1 VSGVGNA
8 DRGDI
13 GLAGLYLTFAP
24 RDRVSTRLASTDAF
38 DDVAGGCLGGG
49 SRQPPAVDR
58 AGGRV
63 NKLDRAGGRVNK
75 LDRAGGRVNKLDRA
89 RGRTDKGRPQAVP
102 PDQGS
107 IAGGPPGSRS
117 TAGRADQSRPQAVPR
132 IRLDHRRSRGSGPW
146 SFGVITRQEAD
157 LEVIEG
163 AVVDACADVVNQPH
177 DESLVVDRAER

>member
-63 NKLDRAGGRVNK
+63 KKLDRAGGRVNK
-75 LDRAGGRVNKLDRA
+75 LDRAGGRV
-89 RGRTDKGRPQAVP
+89 
-102 PDQGS
+102 DQG
-107 IAGGPPGSRS
+107 
-117 TAGRADQSRPQAVPR
+117 
-132 IRLDHRRSRGSGPW
+132 L
-146 SFGVITRQEAD
+146 GVLA
-157 LEVIEG
+157 
-163 AVVDACADVVNQPH
+163 
-177 DESLVVDRAER
+177 

>member
-63 NKLDRAGGRVNK
+63 NKLDRAGGR
-75 LDRAGGRVNKLDRA
+75 
-89 RGRTDKGRPQAVP
+89 TDKGRPQAVP

-107 IAGGPPGSRS
+107 IAGGPPGSRVDRRRS
-117 TAGRADQSRPQAVPR
+117 PR
-132 IRLDHRRSRGSGPW
+132 IKVDRRSRGSESTTGGPADQ
-146 SFGVITRQEAD
+146 TRPQAVARIRA
-157 LEVIEG
+157 LEFWRNN
-163 AVVDACADVVNQPH
+163 A
-177 DESLVVDRAER
+177 SRS